1 MRITLLL
8 LLAGSL
14 LLGAC
19 NNSDVADDDQVMINT
34 GFDELIGWVDNG
46 VGSLT
51 KEDAYNGRYSWS
63 VGAGREYSLTFV
75 YPLGE
80 LTTSKP
86 RKLRIQAWVK
96 TDQVTTLA
104 RMVIE
109 VGNPNSTERT
119 FWKPLPVFAVNEPN
133 KWVKSETEVELPA
146 DITSNQTLHVY
157 LWANNAA
164 TPVYLDNLRISKI
177 E

>member
-1 MRITLLL
+1 
-8 LLAGSL
+8 
-14 LLGAC
+14 
-19 NNSDVADDDQVMINT
+19 
-34 GFDELIGWVDNG
+34 
-46 VGSLT
+46 
-51 KEDAYNGRYSWS
+51 

-119 FWKPLPVFAVNEPN
+119 FWKPLPVFAVSEPN
-133 KWVKSETEVELPA
+133 RWVKTETEVKLPA

-157 LWANNAA
+157 LWANSAA
-164 TPVYLDNLRISKI
+164 TPVYLDNLRISRI